1 MSGTMDARIKIK
13 HDTTANWNRASSF
26 IPLAGELIVYDDYE
40 TKTYLVEENGSV
52 IQKTVYIPNIKIGTG
67 NSYVQDLAF
76 VDAVTR
82 ERLLEHI
89 NNQNIHVTTQEKEF
103 WNNKLNVDDSYDLI
117 HDELEDETLIFTRN

>member
-103 WNNKLNVDDSYDLI
+103 WNNKLNVNDNS
-117 HDELEDETLIFTRN
+117 EVVNEALIFNRN